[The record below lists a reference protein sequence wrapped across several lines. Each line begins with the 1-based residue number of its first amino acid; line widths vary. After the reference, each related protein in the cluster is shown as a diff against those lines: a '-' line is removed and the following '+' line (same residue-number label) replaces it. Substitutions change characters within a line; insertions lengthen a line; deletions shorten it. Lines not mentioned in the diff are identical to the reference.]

1 LADVAGKRQQVAQ
14 ALARLRLDRVAL
26 RLQSRALYVFTY
38 HRVLS
43 TLPSDYPFDDGVA
56 EHTAATFEAQA
67 RWLDRHTRVLSEHE
81 LLDVVRGKIRP
92 RGPLSVI
99 TVDDAYVDA
108 YEILLPILE
117 SLGLPA
123 IFFAPIDP
131 LEHRRLGWWDL
142 AAFVLKRSKKERV
155 VFQGLALEPARD
167 RRGAIVAVGTWM
179 KTQPSEVSRDAIAE
193 LARTCDVSLPS
204 ASVQATEL
212 MTWDQ
217 LREVSRAGMAVGAH
231 TLTHRVL
238 DTLDEGQREREVSEP
253 KAILERALGA
263 PVLSI
268 GFPGASR
275 RPVSEATIQ
284 MAAQAGYELAFLP
297 NAGVGRAGPCDPHRI
312 PRIGA
317 PTTPEALASLVAF
330 PGLVG

>member
-1 LADVAGKRQQVAQ
+1 LAYVAGKRQQVART
-14 ALARLRLDRVAL
+14 LARLRLDRVAL
-26 RLQSRALYVFTY
+26 RLQSRSLYVFTY

-43 TLPSDYPFDDGVA
+43 TLPPDYPFDDGVA
-56 EHTAATFEAQA
+56 EHSAATFEVQA
-67 RWLDRHTRVLSEHE
+67 RWLDRHTCVLSERE
-81 LLDVVRGKIRP
+81 LLDVARGKTRP

-108 YEILLPILE
+108 YETVLPILE
-117 SLGLPA
+117 TLGLPA

-142 AAFVLKRSKKERV
+142 AAFVLKRCNKKRV
-155 VFQGLALEPARD
+155 VFQGLALDPVRD
-167 RRGAIVAVGTWM
+167 RFGAIVAVGTWM
-179 KTQPSEVSRDAIAE
+179 KTQSSEVSRDAISE
-193 LARTCDVSLPS
+193 LARACGVPLPS

-238 DTLDEGQREREVSEP
+238 DTLEEGPRQREVSEP
-253 KAILERALGA
+253 KAILEKALGQ

-275 RPVSEATIQ
+275 LPVSEATIQ

-297 NAGVGRAGPCDPHRI
+297 NAGVGRAGPCDPQRI

-317 PTTPEALASLVAF
+317 PTTPEAMASLVAF
-330 PGLVG
+330 PRLMG

>member
-1 LADVAGKRQQVAQ
+1 MGDVAGKRQHVAR
-14 ALARLRLDRVAL
+14 ALAWLRLDRVAL
-26 RLQSRALYVFTY
+26 RLQSRVLYVFTY

-43 TLPSDYPFDDGVA
+43 SRPHDYPFDDGVA
-56 EHTAATFEAQA
+56 EHTAAVFEAQA
-67 RWLDRHTRVLSEHE
+67 RWLGRHTRVLSERE
-81 LLDVVRGKIRP
+81 LLDVARGKTRA

-108 YEILLPILE
+108 YEILLPILA

-131 LEHRRLGWWDL
+131 LERRRLGWWDL
-142 AAFVLKRSKKERV
+142 AAFVLKRSQKDRV
-155 VFQGLALEPARD
+155 VFEGLTLEPARD
-167 RRGAIVAVGTWM
+167 WRGAIAAVGTWM
-179 KTQPSEVSRDAIAE
+179 KTQPSDASRDAMRE
-193 LARTCDVSLPS
+193 LAGACDVSLPS
-204 ASVQATEL
+204 ASVQAMEL
-212 MTWDQ
+212 MTWEQ

-238 DTLDEGQREREVSEP
+238 DTLEPDQRHREVSEP
-253 KAILERALGA
+253 KAILEEALGA

-275 RPVSEATIQ
+275 LPVSEATIR

-297 NAGVGRAGPCDPHRI
+297 NAGVGRAGPCDPLRI

-317 PTTPEALASLVAF
+317 PTTAEALASFVAF
-330 PGLVG
+330 PRLMA